1 MRSIV
6 GDLLQLRLADADGG
20 PMNKRLYHGI
30 REAILEGS
38 IAADSRL
45 PASRDLAA
53 ELGIARNTVVH
64 VYGQLLAEGYTRS
77 LQGNG
82 TFVNASQP
90 DSYLA
95 SGLQSRRAPAPQ
107 PRPALSARGAAIV
120 DGVSAS
126 PYQWGAFMP
135 GVPDLTEFPHKKFG
149 RIFSALWRNPT
160 PDLLT
165 YAYGGGLP
173 ALREALA
180 QHLALTRSIDCDPD
194 QILITEGSHQAID
207 LATRILGETGETA
220 WVEDPGYW
228 GARTVLQANGLRTVH
243 LPVDEEGMRLPDADA
258 APGMAPPRF
267 IFVTPSHQYPLGP
280 VMSLARRRQL
290 LAVARRHGS
299 WIIEDDYDSE
309 FRFSGRPI
317 ASLLGLEPDAPVIYM
332 GTFSK
337 TLYPGLRVGYLV
349 LPKPLTAAFQAAHAE
364 LYREGHLMTH
374 AALATFIAEGH
385 YAAHIRRMRMLY
397 ARRRA
402 MLVNLIERRLGPEW
416 LHRDASLAGLH
427 LVLTLP
433 LHMDDRRVVEV
444 ARRKGVLTR
453 ALSRYY
459 IGAEGR
465 RPGLLLGYACV
476 PEHDIARK
484 FEVLLESLAEVARM
498 TPAAPAMAARP
509 A

>member
-1 MRSIV
+1 
-6 GDLLQLRLADADGG
+6 
-20 PMNKRLYHGI
+20 MNKRLYRGI
-30 REAILEGS
+30 REAILDGS

-45 PASRDLAA
+45 PATRDLAA

-64 VYGQLLAEGYTRS
+64 VYSQLLAEGYTRS
-77 LQGNG
+77 RQGNG
-82 TFVNASQP
+82 TFVNASVP

-95 SGLQSRRAPAPQ
+95 SGRRARQAHEAAS
-107 PRPALSARGAAIV
+107 RPSLSPRGAAIV

-149 RIFSALWRNPT
+149 RIFSALWRNPA

-180 QHLALTRSIDCDPD
+180 QHLALTRSIDCDPQ
-194 QILITEGSHQAID
+194 QIIITEGSHQAID
-207 LATRILGETGETA
+207 LATRILGEAGETA

-228 GARTVLQANGLRTVH
+228 GARTILQANGLRTVH
-243 LPVDEEGMRLPDADA
+243 LPVDEEGMRLPDTV
-258 APGMAPPRF
+258 GTPPRF

-290 LAVARRHGS
+290 LAVARQCGS

-317 ASLLGLEPDAPVIYM
+317 ASLLGLESDAPVIYM

-374 AALATFIAEGH
+374 AALATFISEGH

-397 ARRRA
+397 GRRRA
-402 MLVNLIERRLGPEW
+402 MLVNLIERRLGPDW
-416 LHRDASLAGLH
+416 LHRDASMAGLH

-433 LHMDDRRVVEV
+433 PDMDDLRVVEV
-444 ARRKGVLTR
+444 ARSKGVLTR

-459 IGAEGR
+459 VNDEGR

-484 FEVLLESLAEVARM
+484 FEVLLESLAEVARPM
-498 TPAAPAMAARP
+498 ARP
-509 A
+509 AAKAGA

>member
-6 GDLLQLRLADADGG
+6 GDLLLLRLADGASE
-20 PMNKRLYHGI
+20 PMNKRLYRGI
-30 REAILEGS
+30 REAILDGS

-45 PASRDLAA
+45 PATRDLAA

-64 VYGQLLAEGYTRS
+64 VYSQLLAEGYTRS
-77 LQGNG
+77 RQGNG
-82 TFVNASQP
+82 TFVNASVP

-95 SGLQSRRAPAPQ
+95 SGRRARQAHEAAS
-107 PRPALSARGAAIV
+107 RPSLSPRGAAIV

-149 RIFSALWRNPT
+149 RIFSALWRNPA

-180 QHLALTRSIDCDPD
+180 QHLALTRSIDCDPQ
-194 QILITEGSHQAID
+194 QIIITEGSHQAID
-207 LATRILGETGETA
+207 LATRILGEAGETA

-228 GARTVLQANGLRTVH
+228 GARTILQANGLRTVH
-243 LPVDEEGMRLPDADA
+243 LPVDEEGMRLPDTV
-258 APGMAPPRF
+258 GTPPRF

-290 LAVARRHGS
+290 LAVARQCGS

-317 ASLLGLEPDAPVIYM
+317 ASLLGLESDAPVIYM

-374 AALATFIAEGH
+374 AALSTFISEGH

-397 ARRRA
+397 GRRRA
-402 MLVNLIERRLGPEW
+402 MLVNLIERRLGPDW
-416 LHRDASLAGLH
+416 LHRDASMAGLH

-433 LHMDDRRVVEV
+433 PDMDDLRVVEV
-444 ARRKGVLTR
+444 ARSKGVLTR

-459 IGAEGR
+459 VNDEGR

-484 FEVLLESLAEVARM
+484 FEVLLESLAEVARPM
-498 TPAAPAMAARP
+498 ARP
-509 A
+509 AAKAGA

>member
-6 GDLLQLRLADADGG
+6 GDLLLLRLADGASE
-20 PMNKRLYHGI
+20 PMNKRLYRGI
-30 REAILEGS
+30 REAILDGS

-45 PASRDLAA
+45 PATRDLAA

-64 VYGQLLAEGYTRS
+64 VYSQLLAEGYTRS
-77 LQGNG
+77 RQGNG
-82 TFVNASQP
+82 TFVNASVP

-95 SGLQSRRAPAPQ
+95 SGRRARQAHEAAS
-107 PRPALSARGAAIV
+107 RPSLSPRGAAIV

-149 RIFSALWRNPT
+149 RIFSALWRNPA

-180 QHLALTRSIDCDPD
+180 QHLALTRSIDCDPQ
-194 QILITEGSHQAID
+194 QIIITEGSHQAID
-207 LATRILGETGETA
+207 LATRILGEAGETA

-228 GARTVLQANGLRTVH
+228 GARTILQANGLRTVH
-243 LPVDEEGMRLPDADA
+243 LPVDEEGMRLPDTV
-258 APGMAPPRF
+258 GTPPRF

-290 LAVARRHGS
+290 LAVARQCGS

-317 ASLLGLEPDAPVIYM
+317 ASLLGLESDAPVIYM

-374 AALATFIAEGH
+374 AALATFISEGH

-397 ARRRA
+397 GRRRA
-402 MLVNLIERRLGPEW
+402 MLVNLIERRLGPDW
-416 LHRDASLAGLH
+416 LHRDASMAGLH

-433 LHMDDRRVVEV
+433 PDMDDLRVVEV
-444 ARRKGVLTR
+444 ARSKGVLTR

-459 IGAEGR
+459 VNDEGR

-484 FEVLLESLAEVARM
+484 FEVLLESLAEVARPM
-498 TPAAPAMAARP
+498 ARP
-509 A
+509 AAKAGA

>member
-1 MRSIV
+1 M
-6 GDLLQLRLADADGG
+6 
-20 PMNKRLYHGI
+20 
-30 REAILEGS
+30 
-38 IAADSRL
+38 
-45 PASRDLAA
+45 
-53 ELGIARNTVVH
+53 
-64 VYGQLLAEGYTRS
+64 
-77 LQGNG
+77 
-82 TFVNASQP
+82 
-90 DSYLA
+90 
-95 SGLQSRRAPAPQ
+95 
-107 PRPALSARGAAIV
+107 
-120 DGVSAS
+120 
-126 PYQWGAFMP
+126 
-135 GVPDLTEFPHKKFG
+135 
-149 RIFSALWRNPT
+149 
-160 PDLLT
+160 
-165 YAYGGGLP
+165 
-173 ALREALA
+173 
-180 QHLALTRSIDCDPD
+180 
-194 QILITEGSHQAID
+194 
-207 LATRILGETGETA
+207 
-220 WVEDPGYW
+220 
-228 GARTVLQANGLRTVH
+228 LQANGLHTVH

-332 GTFSK
+332 GTYSK

-433 LHMDDRRVVEV
+433 PHLDDLRVVEV

-459 IGAEGR
+459 VNQENR

-498 TPAAPAMAARP
+498 TPAAPAVEAQP